1 MTQQPPRRPAPL
13 PGPASGP
20 ADRAPGAPGAYDAD
34 AAHLESL
41 GYKQEL
47 KRSLSVFGNI
57 AMGFATV
64 SPVVGLYAVVQL
76 GVVVAGPAWVW
87 ALPVVFLLQA
97 LVVCVYAELA
107 ADFPISGGAY
117 QWTRR
122 LIGPKYAWIVGWIT
136 VCALIFAHTTIA
148 YLASPWFFALFGWT
162 PTPGRV
168 VAVAALFLVLCA
180 LINAYGI
187 DVLKRVVDLGIA
199 AEAVAS
205 VLVGFGLLLLFRE
218 HGFSILTDTF
228 GAEALSD
235 GSKPMA
241 FLAAL
246 AVAGWAFVGFD
257 ACVAMAEETV
267 GAAKQVP
274 RALWWAFIS
283 VGLIVI
289 LNAVA
294 VDLAHPDPARIMLG
308 EDLDPVTTAVVAAF
322 GDWSSKPFIVV
333 VIVAFVACALAS
345 QGGGARAMFSMAR
358 DGVLPASKTL
368 RRINKR
374 QVPLG
379 ALAVDLVI
387 SCCALL
393 LGLEASAIG
402 SIVTFGSSA
411 LYLTFLAIAF
421 AALVA
426 RVRGTW
432 VPSGIRLGRVG
443 LVINI
448 GAVLWLAFEFVNI
461 TWPRKL
467 LAPPD
472 APAYQVWAAVIGIA
486 LVLGTGLV
494 YLVAARPQRALE
506 AAALTQEAVA
516 PHAPAHDALDNPATP
531 NDDARDAAAS
541 NSPAPTTGSTA

>member
-1 MTQQPPRRPAPL
+1 MTEHPPHAPAPATR
-13 PGPASGP
+13 PTASP
-20 ADRAPGAPGAYDAD
+20 TAAAAVDAD

-41 GYKQEL
+41 GYQQEL

-76 GVVVAGPAWVW
+76 GIVVAGPAWIW
-87 ALPVVFLLQA
+87 ALPVVFLCQA

-107 ADFPISGGAY
+107 ADFPVSGGAY

-136 VCALIFAHTTIA
+136 TCALIFAHTTIA

-205 VLVGFGLLLLFRE
+205 VLVGIGLLLLYRE

-235 GSKPMA
+235 GSKAMA
-241 FLAAL
+241 FTTAL

-274 RALWWAFIS
+274 RALWWAFLS
-283 VGLIVI
+283 VGVIVI

-294 VDLAHPDPARIMLG
+294 VDLAHPDPAKVMTG
-308 EDLDPVTTAVVAAF
+308 EDLDPVTTAVVSAF
-322 GDWSSKPFIVV
+322 GGWSAKPFIVV

-358 DGVLPASKTL
+358 DGVLPASGTL
-368 RRINKR
+368 RKVNRR
-374 QVPLG
+374 QVPIG
-379 ALAVDLVI
+379 ALVVDLVI
-387 SCCALL
+387 SSAALL
-393 LGLEASAIG
+393 LGLRASAIG
-402 SIVTFGSSA
+402 SIITFGSSA
-411 LYLTFLAIAF
+411 LYLTFFAIAL
-421 AALVA
+421 AALIA
-426 RVRGTW
+426 RLRGTW
-432 VPSGIRLGRVG
+432 VPRGIRLGRFG
-443 LVINI
+443 LVVNAA
-448 GAVLWLAFEFVNI
+448 AVAWLGFEFVNI
-461 TWPRKL
+461 TWPRTI

-472 APAYQVWAAVIGIA
+472 APAYQVWAAVIGIV
-486 LVLGTGLV
+486 LVLGTGLA
-494 YLVAARPQRALE
+494 YLLVARPQRALE
-506 AAALTQEAVA
+506 AAAREQEA
-516 PHAPAHDALDNPATP
+516 
-531 NDDARDAAAS
+531 RAAAAAARTTPIAPTG
-541 NSPAPTTGSTA
+541 SPA

>member
-1 MTQQPPRRPAPL
+1 MATPPPRRPAD
-13 PGPASGP
+13 A
-20 ADRAPGAPGAYDAD
+20 AGAAAGTAVDAD

-64 SPVVGLYAVVQL
+64 SPVVGLYAVVQV

-107 ADFPISGGAY
+107 ADFPVAGGAY

-136 VCALIFAHTTIA
+136 VCALFFAHTTIA

-162 PTPGRV
+162 PTPAKV
-168 VAVAALFLVLCA
+168 VAVAAVFLAVCA

-205 VLVGFGLLLLFRE
+205 VLVGVGLLLLFRE

-228 GAEALSD
+228 GAEALSG
-235 GSKPMA
+235 GSKPLA

-267 GAAKQVP
+267 GAARQVP
-274 RALWWAFIS
+274 RALWWAFLS
-283 VGLIVI
+283 VGGLVI

-294 VDLAHPDPARIMLG
+294 VDLAHPDPTTIMTG
-308 EDLDPVTTAVVAAF
+308 SDLDPVTTAVVASF
-322 GDWSSKPFIVV
+322 GDWSAKPFIVV
-333 VIVAFVACALAS
+333 VIIAFIACELAS
-345 QGGGARAMFSMAR
+345 QGGGARALYSMAR
-358 DGVLPASKTL
+358 DGVLPASRTL
-368 RRINKR
+368 GKVNRR
-374 QVPLG
+374 QVPLA
-379 ALAVDLVI
+379 ALAVDLVV
-387 SCCALL
+387 SCLALL

-402 SIVTFGSSA
+402 SIITFGSAA

-426 RVRGTW
+426 RIRGTW
-432 VPSGIRLGRVG
+432 VPAGIRLGRFG
-443 LVINI
+443 LVVNI
-448 GAVLWLAFEFVNI
+448 AAVLWLAFEFVNI
-461 TWPRKL
+461 AWPRTL

-472 APAYQVWAAVIGIA
+472 APAYQVWAAVIGVV
-486 LVLGTGLV
+486 LVLGTGLA
-494 YLVAARPQRALE
+494 YLAAARPHRALE
-506 AAALTQEAVA
+506 AAARTA
-516 PHAPAHDALDNPATP
+516 DAE
-531 NDDARDAAAS
+531 RAAAAADPHQTT
-541 NSPAPTTGSTA
+541 PAPTGS